1 MKIGLI
7 GAGRLGLCLA
17 LLIEDTGYDVLASD
31 IRPDYVKDL
40 NEKKYNGSEPDINY
54 YLEKANNIHFTTDNI
69 RVISE
74 CDIIFTLVATPSLED
89 GSYDVSAVWKVVE
102 DFKTAAKETE
112 VFNKSLVIGC
122 TTNPGDCDEI
132 HEQLSLNPDTFG
144 VNVFYNPEFIAQG
157 TIIKDLQNA
166 DTVLICGE
174 KYITEH
180 EHVTIL
186 KKIYTQIQF
195 GYNFN
200 PSIHYMS
207 AKAGEIVKIA
217 INTFLTTKIS
227 YANTIGQVLALSDL
241 DDEIDSVLEAIGNDS
256 RIGKKYLK
264 FGFGFGGPCFPR
276 DNRAFASYA
285 NQVGVEFNIGQT
297 TDDFNDEHSKFLFTY
312 FTKKNKN
319 NLPFVFP
326 SVAYKKGTDII
337 EESQQYRLCLD
348 LLDAGHKVHV
358 LDDSLKDIC
367 DDRIL
372 YSKPTG
378 YFFNIDL

>member
-40 NEKKYNGSEPDINY
+40 NEKKYNGSEPDINH

-89 GSYDVSAVWKVVE
+89 GSYDVSSVWKVVE

-122 TTNPGDCDEI
+122 TTNPGDCDQIYE
-132 HEQLSLNPDTFG
+132 ELSLNPDTFG

-174 KYITEH
+174 NYINEH
-180 EHVTIL
+180 EHVTTL
-186 KKIYTQIQF
+186 KKIYKQIQF

-207 AKAGEIVKIA
+207 TKAGEIVKIA

-297 TDDFNDEHSKFLFTY
+297 TDDFNDEHAKFLFTY

>member
-17 LLIEDTGYDVLASD
+17 LLIEDAGYDVLASD
-31 IRPDYVKDL
+31 VRPDYVKDL
-40 NEKKYNGSEPDINY
+40 NDKKAKSSEPDVQQ
-54 YLEKANNIHFTTDNI
+54 YLEKASKIQFTTDNI

-74 CDIIFTLVATPSLED
+74 CDIIFTLVATPSLDD
-89 GSYDVSAVWKVVE
+89 GSYDVSAVWKVVD
-102 DFKTAAKETE
+102 DFKTASKDVE

-122 TTNPGDCDEI
+122 TTNPGNCDEI
-132 HEQLSLNPDTFG
+132 REHLNLDPDTFG

-157 TIIKDLQNA
+157 TIIKDVQNA
-166 DTVLICGE
+166 DTVLICGD
-174 KYITEH
+174 KFITEH
-180 EHVTIL
+180 KHVTLL
-186 KKIYTQIQF
+186 KEIFEKIQS
-195 GYNFN
+195 GDC
-200 PSIHYMS
+200 SIHYMS
-207 AKAGEIVKIA
+207 TKAGEIVKIA

-227 YANTIGQVLALSDL
+227 YANTIGQVLALSEL

-297 TDDFNDEHSKFLFTY
+297 TDDFNREHAKFLFSY
-312 FTKKNKN
+312 FTKKNKH

-358 LDDSLKDIC
+358 IDDSLKDIC

-372 YSKPTG
+372 YSRPTG

>member
-40 NEKKYNGSEPDINY
+40 NEKKYNGSEPDINH

-89 GSYDVSAVWKVVE
+89 GSYDVSSVWKVVE

-122 TTNPGDCDEI
+122 TTNPGDCDQIYE
-132 HEQLSLNPDTFG
+132 ELSLNPDTFG

-174 KYITEH
+174 NYINEH
-180 EHVTIL
+180 EHVTTL
-186 KKIYTQIQF
+186 KKIYKQIQF

>member
-40 NEKKYNGSEPDINY
+40 NEKKYNGSEPDINH

-89 GSYDVSAVWKVVE
+89 GSYDVSSVWKVVE

-122 TTNPGDCDEI
+122 TTNPGDCDQIYE
-132 HEQLSLNPDTFG
+132 ELSLNPDTFG

-174 KYITEH
+174 KYINEH
-180 EHVTIL
+180 KHVTIL
-186 KKIYTQIQF
+186 KKIYKQIQF

-227 YANTIGQVLALSDL
+227 YANTIGQVLALSNL

-297 TDDFNDEHSKFLFTY
+297 TDDFNDEHAKFLFTY

>member
-40 NEKKYNGSEPDINY
+40 NEKKYNGSEPDINH

-89 GSYDVSAVWKVVE
+89 GSYDVSSVWKVVE

-122 TTNPGDCDEI
+122 TTNPGDCDQIYE
-132 HEQLSLNPDTFG
+132 ELSLNPDTFG
-144 VNVFYNPEFIAQG
+144 VNVFYNPEFIAEG

-174 KYITEH
+174 KYINEH
-180 EHVTIL
+180 KHVTIL
-186 KKIYTQIQF
+186 KKIYKQIQF

-297 TDDFNDEHSKFLFTY
+297 TDDFNDEHAKFLFTY

-348 LLDAGHKVHV
+348 LLDAGNKVHV

>member
-40 NEKKYNGSEPDINY
+40 NEKKYNGSEPDINH

-89 GSYDVSAVWKVVE
+89 GSYDVSAVWKVIE

-122 TTNPGDCDEI
+122 TTNPGDCDQIYE
-132 HEQLSLNPDTFG
+132 ELSLNPDTFG

-174 KYITEH
+174 NYINEH
-180 EHVTIL
+180 EHVTTL
-186 KKIYTQIQF
+186 KKIYKQIQF

-297 TDDFNDEHSKFLFTY
+297 TDDFNDEHAKFLFTY

>member
-40 NEKKYNGSEPDINY
+40 NEKKYNGSEPDINH

-89 GSYDVSAVWKVVE
+89 GSYDVSSVWKVVE

-122 TTNPGDCDEI
+122 TTNPGDCDQIYE
-132 HEQLSLNPDTFG
+132 ELSLNPDTFG

-174 KYITEH
+174 KYINEH
-180 EHVTIL
+180 KHVTIL
-186 KKIYTQIQF
+186 KKIYKQIQF

-256 RIGKKYLK
+256 RIGNKYLK

-297 TDDFNDEHSKFLFTY
+297 TDDFNDEHAKFLFTY

>member
-40 NEKKYNGSEPDINY
+40 NEKKYNGSEPDINH

-89 GSYDVSAVWKVVE
+89 GSYDVSSVWKVVE

-122 TTNPGDCDEI
+122 TTNPGDCDQIYE
-132 HEQLSLNPDTFG
+132 ELSLNPDTFG
-144 VNVFYNPEFIAQG
+144 VNVFYNPEFIAQV

-174 KYITEH
+174 KYINEH
-180 EHVTIL
+180 KHVTIL
-186 KKIYTQIQF
+186 KKIYKQIQF

-297 TDDFNDEHSKFLFTY
+297 TDDFNDEHAKFLFTY

>member
-40 NEKKYNGSEPDINY
+40 NEKKYNGSEPDINH

-89 GSYDVSAVWKVVE
+89 GSYDVSSVWKVVE

-122 TTNPGDCDEI
+122 TTNPGDCDQIYEK
-132 HEQLSLNPDTFG
+132 LSLNPDTFG

-174 KYITEH
+174 KYINEH
-180 EHVTIL
+180 KHVTIL
-186 KKIYTQIQF
+186 KKIYKQIQF

-256 RIGKKYLK
+256 RIGNKYLK

-297 TDDFNDEHSKFLFTY
+297 TDDFNDEHAKFLFTY

>member
-1 MKIGLI
+1 MKIGVI
-7 GAGRLGLCLA
+7 GAGRLGICLA
-17 LLIEDTGYDVLASD
+17 LLIEDTGLDVIASD
-31 IRPDYVKDL
+31 VRTSYIKNL
-40 NEKKYNGSEPDINY
+40 NQKKIETTEPLVQE
-54 YLEKANNIHFTTDNI
+54 YLEKASNIQFTTDNN
-69 RVISE
+69 RVIRE
-74 CDIIFTLVATPSLED
+74 CDIIFTLVATPSLDD
-89 GSYDVSAVWKVVE
+89 GSYDVSAVWKVVD
-102 DFKTAAKETE
+102 DFKTASKDVE

-132 HEQLSLNPDTFG
+132 REHLNLDPDTFG

-157 TIIKDLQNA
+157 SIIKDLQNA
-166 DTVLICGE
+166 DTVLICGD
-174 KYITEH
+174 KFITEH
-180 EHVTIL
+180 KHVTVL
-186 KKIYTQIQF
+186 KKLYNQIQF

-207 AKAGEIVKIA
+207 TKAGEIVKIA

-297 TDDFNDEHSKFLFTY
+297 TDDFNNEHAKFLFSY
-312 FTKKNKN
+312 FIKKNKN

-337 EESQQYRLCLD
+337 QESQQYRLCLD

-358 LDDSLKDIC
+358 LDDSLKDVC

-372 YSKPTG
+372 YFKPTG

>member
-89 GSYDVSAVWKVVE
+89 GSYDVSSVWKVVE

-122 TTNPGDCDEI
+122 TTNPGDCDQIYE
-132 HEQLSLNPDTFG
+132 ELSLNPDTFG

-174 KYITEH
+174 KYIHEH
-180 EHVTIL
+180 EHVKIL
-186 KKIYTQIQF
+186 KKIYKQIQF

-297 TDDFNDEHSKFLFTY
+297 TDDFNDEHAKFLFTY

-367 DDRIL
+367 DDRII

>member
-17 LLIEDTGYDVLASD
+17 LLIEDAGYDVIASD

-40 NEKKYNGSEPDINY
+40 NEKKYDGSEPDINY
-54 YLEKANNIHFTTDNI
+54 YLEKANKIQFTTDNT
-69 RVISE
+69 RVITE

-89 GSYDVSAVWKVVE
+89 GSYDVSSVWEVVK
-102 DFKTAAKETE
+102 DFKTVAKETE
-112 VFNKSLVIGC
+112 VFNKSLVVGC

-132 HEQLSLNPDTFG
+132 QDYLSVDPDTFG

-166 DTVLICGE
+166 DTVLICGD
-174 KYITEH
+174 KFITEH
-180 EHVTIL
+180 NHVTIL
-186 KKIYTQIQF
+186 KKIYKHIQS
-195 GYNFN
+195 GNC
-200 PSIHYMS
+200 SVHYMS
-207 AKAGEIVKIA
+207 TKAGEIVKIA

-227 YANTIGQVLALSDL
+227 YANTIGQVLALSKL

-256 RIGKKYLK
+256 RIGTKYLK

-285 NQVGVEFNIGQT
+285 NRVGVEFNIGQT
-297 TDDFNDEHSKFLFTY
+297 TDDFNEEHLKFLFSY

-326 SVAYKKGTDII
+326 SVAYKRGTDII
-337 EESQQYRLCLD
+337 EESQQYRLCLN
-348 LLDAGHKVHV
+348 LLDAGYKVHV
-358 LDDSLKDIC
+358 LDDSTKHIC

-378 YFFNIDL
+378 YFFSIDL

>member
-89 GSYDVSAVWKVVE
+89 GSYDVSAVWKVIE

-122 TTNPGDCDEI
+122 TTNPGDCDQIYE
-132 HEQLSLNPDTFG
+132 ELSLNPDTFG

-174 KYITEH
+174 KYINEH
-180 EHVTIL
+180 EHVTTL
-186 KKIYTQIQF
+186 KKIYKQIQF

-207 AKAGEIVKIA
+207 TKAGEIVKIA

-241 DDEIDSVLEAIGNDS
+241 DDEIDSVLVAIGNDS

-297 TDDFNDEHSKFLFTY
+297 TDDFNDEHAKFLFTY

-348 LLDAGHKVHV
+348 LLNAGHKVHV

>member
-31 IRPDYVKDL
+31 IRPDYVNDL
-40 NEKKYNGSEPDINY
+40 NEKKYSGSEPDVNY

-122 TTNPGDCDEI
+122 TTNPGDCDQIYE
-132 HEQLSLNPDTFG
+132 ELSLNPDTFG

-174 KYITEH
+174 NYINEH
-180 EHVTIL
+180 EHVTTL
-186 KKIYTQIQF
+186 KKIYKQIQF

-297 TDDFNDEHSKFLFTY
+297 TDDFNDEHAKFLFTY

>member
-89 GSYDVSAVWKVVE
+89 GSYDVSSVWKVVE

-122 TTNPGDCDEI
+122 TTNPGDCDQIYE
-132 HEQLSLNPDTFG
+132 ELSLNPDTFG

-174 KYITEH
+174 NYINEH
-180 EHVTIL
+180 EHVTTL
-186 KKIYTQIQF
+186 KKIYKQIQF

-207 AKAGEIVKIA
+207 TKAGEIVKIA

-297 TDDFNDEHSKFLFTY
+297 TDDFNDEHAKFLFTY

>member
-1 MKIGLI
+1 MSHPISKRNLSGQWTSFSLENISENQNLSKLIIDINNQKWIQLKNNGLI
-7 GAGRLGLCLA
+7 VFDENRIGSKVKKLSVLESEGSLNSNRVYSI
-17 LLIEDTGYDVLASD
+17 IEDLDGEIWIGSD
-31 IRPDYVKDL
+31 
-40 NEKKYNGSEPDINY
+40 N
-54 YLEKANNIHFTTDNI
+54 
-69 RVISE
+69 
-74 CDIIFTLVATPSLED
+74 
-89 GSYDVSAVWKVVE
+89 
-102 DFKTAAKETE
+102 
-112 VFNKSLVIGC
+112 
-122 TTNPGDCDEI
+122 
-132 HEQLSLNPDTFG
+132 G

-157 TIIKDLQNA
+157 TIIKDVQNA
-166 DTVLICGE
+166 DTVLICGD
-174 KYITEH
+174 KFITEH
-180 EHVTIL
+180 KHVTLL
-186 KKIYTQIQF
+186 KEIFEKIQS
-195 GYNFN
+195 GDC
-200 PSIHYMS
+200 SIHYMS
-207 AKAGEIVKIA
+207 TKAGEIVKIA

-227 YANTIGQVLALSDL
+227 YANTIGQVLALSEL

-297 TDDFNDEHSKFLFTY
+297 TDDFNREHAKFLFSY
-312 FTKKNKN
+312 FTKKNKH

-358 LDDSLKDIC
+358 IDDSLKDIC

-372 YSKPTG
+372 YSRPTG

>member
-17 LLIEDTGYDVLASD
+17 LLIEDTGYHVLASD

-40 NEKKYNGSEPDINY
+40 NEKKYNGSEPDVNY

-89 GSYDVSAVWKVVE
+89 GSYDVSSVWKVVE

-122 TTNPGDCDEI
+122 TTNPGDCDQIYE
-132 HEQLSLNPDTFG
+132 ELSLNPDTFG

-166 DTVLICGE
+166 DTVLICGD
-174 KYITEH
+174 KFITEH
-180 EHVTIL
+180 LHVTVL
-186 KKIYTQIQF
+186 KQIYKQIQF

-200 PSIHYMS
+200 PSLHYMS
-207 AKAGEIVKIA
+207 TKAGEIVKIA

-256 RIGKKYLK
+256 RIGNKYLK

-297 TDDFNDEHSKFLFTY
+297 TDDFNNEHAKFLFSY
-312 FTKKNKN
+312 FVKKNDK

-326 SVAYKKGTDII
+326 SVAYKRGTDII

-348 LLDAGHKVHV
+348 LLNAGHTVHV

-367 DDRIL
+367 DDRII

>member
-17 LLIEDTGYDVLASD
+17 LLIEDAGYDVIASD

-40 NEKKYNGSEPDINY
+40 NEKKYDGSEPDINY
-54 YLEKANNIHFTTDNI
+54 YLEKANKIQFTTDNT
-69 RVISE
+69 RVITE

-89 GSYDVSAVWKVVE
+89 GSYDVSSVWEVVK
-102 DFKTAAKETE
+102 DFKTVAKETE
-112 VFNKSLVIGC
+112 VFNKSLVVGC

-132 HEQLSLNPDTFG
+132 QDYLSVDPDTFG

-166 DTVLICGE
+166 DTVLICGD
-174 KYITEH
+174 KFITEH
-180 EHVTIL
+180 DHVTAL
-186 KKIYTQIQF
+186 KKIYKHIQS
-195 GYNFN
+195 GNC
-200 PSIHYMS
+200 SVHYMS
-207 AKAGEIVKIA
+207 TKAGEIVKIA

-227 YANTIGQVLALSDL
+227 YANTIGQVLALSEL

-256 RIGKKYLK
+256 RIGTKYLK

-285 NQVGVEFNIGQT
+285 NRVGVEFNIGQT
-297 TDDFNDEHSKFLFTY
+297 TDDFNEEHLKFLFSY

-326 SVAYKKGTDII
+326 SVAYKRGTDII
-337 EESQQYRLCLD
+337 EESQQYRLCLN
-348 LLDAGHKVHV
+348 LLDAGYKVHV
-358 LDDSLKDIC
+358 LDDSTKHIC

>member
-17 LLIEDTGYDVLASD
+17 LLIEDAGYDVIASD

-54 YLEKANNIHFTTDNI
+54 YLEKANKIEFTTDNI
-69 RVISE
+69 KVITE

-89 GSYDVSAVWKVVE
+89 GSYDVSSVWKVVK
-102 DFKTAAKETE
+102 DFKTASKNTE
-112 VFNKSLVIGC
+112 IFNKSLVVGC

-132 HEQLSLNPDTFG
+132 QDYLSLDPDTFG

-166 DTVLICGE
+166 DTVLICGD
-174 KYITEH
+174 KFITEH
-180 EHVTIL
+180 NHVKVL
-186 KKIYTQIQF
+186 KKIYKHIQSD
-195 GYNFN
+195 NC
-200 PSIHYMS
+200 SVHYMS
-207 AKAGEIVKIA
+207 TKAGEIVKIG

-227 YANTIGQVLALSDL
+227 YANTIGQVLALSEL

-285 NQVGVEFNIGQT
+285 KKVGVEFNIGQT
-297 TDDFNDEHSKFLFTY
+297 TDDFNNEHSKFLFSY

-326 SVAYKKGTDII
+326 SVAYKKGTDILQ
-337 EESQQYRLCLD
+337 ESQQYRLCLD

-358 LDDSLKDIC
+358 LDDSLKDVC

-378 YFFNIDL
+378 YFFNVDL